1 MKKRFFVLPSLLA
14 AGILASS
21 CSFNSVSL
29 DMSFRVDLP
38 RSTAQGDGSPDY
50 NYAVYVTG
58 RTEPWRG
65 VVSQKNNV
73 ITLDEF
79 PLGSGTVYAGFLR
92 IDFGSDGAS
101 NYPLSYSGQ
110 TNVDISEPESSM
122 SLNVKKLDS
131 NGVFDLP
138 GVETQDLAGQT
149 GQTQCSTTIEISNLP
164 VDMLSDK
171 GELYMC
177 SFTYQTKYEDNA
189 NEPTYGPEIYAECPV
204 WLVSNNSQCSI
215 ILNNY
220 TGQTITNVKLR
231 RWADRN
237 WHECEPIPDEI
248 NNAVSNSPV
257 WEFTW

>member
-1 MKKRFFVLPSLLA
+1 MKKSFFVVPALLV
-14 AGILASS
+14 AGIFVAS
-21 CSFNSVSL
+21 CSFNSVSP

-38 RSTAQGDGSPDY
+38 RSTAKDDGSPDY

-138 GVETQDLAGQT
+138 GVETQELA
-149 GQTQCSTTIEISNLP
+149 GQTQCSITKIEISNLP
-164 VDMLSDK
+164 KDVLSDK

-177 SFTYQTKYEDNA
+177 SFTYQTEDNA
-189 NEPTYGPEIYAECPV
+189 NGPTYGPEIYAECPV

-237 WHECEPIPDEI
+237 WHEC
-248 NNAVSNSPV
+248 AVKDNSNSVSTSPD
-257 WEFTW
+257 WKFTW

>member
-1 MKKRFFVLPSLLA
+1 MKKKFFVLPSLLA

-38 RSTAQGDGSPDY
+38 RSTAQNDGSPDY

-92 IDFGSDGAS
+92 IDSGSDGAS
-101 NYPLSYSGQ
+101 SYPLSYSGQ

-138 GVETQDLAGQT
+138 GVETQELAGQT
-149 GQTQCSTTIEISNLP
+149 GQTQCITKIEISNLP

-177 SFTYQTKYEDNA
+177 SFTYQTEYEDNA
-189 NEPTYGPEIYAECPV
+189 NGPTYGPEIYAECPV

-237 WHECEPIPDEI
+237 WHEC
-248 NNAVSNSPV
+248 AVKDNSNSVSTSP
-257 WEFTW
+257 EFTW